1 MLESSLM
8 PRKLK
13 KLSVTLDSETDRK
26 VELEAKA
33 QTKQRKKEGLPR
45 PCVSKSELIGNLVM
59 EHFS

>member
-1 MLESSLM
+1 M

-26 VELEAKA
+26 VESAARKETEK
-33 QTKQRKKEGLPR
+33 RKKQNLPR
-45 PCVSKSELIGNLVM
+45 PCVSKSEFIGNLVV